1 MNCIVLCDTYRG
13 DGTPANT
20 NFRAEAKKIFDI
32 CADEEPWFAFEQEYI
47 LMKTNP
53 DIPYGFAAAGY
64 AEPQGPYYCSSGS
77 KYAFGRHIADAHYRA
92 CLHANINITGTNAEV
107 FPGQWEYQ
115 IGPCTGIDSGDSMII
130 SRFLLSRVAESY
142 GLDISIQPKPVH
154 GDWNGSGAH
163 CNYSTNSTR
172 APMGRTV
179 MDDYIANLA
188 NRAMVHISCY
198 GEGNMSRLTGQHETA
213 SWSEFR
219 AGVADRGAS
228 IRIPRGCD

>member
-1 MNCIVLCDTYRG
+1 
-13 DGTPANT
+13 
-20 NFRAEAKKIFDI
+20 
-32 CADEEPWFAFEQEYI
+32 
-47 LMKTNP
+47 
-53 DIPYGFAAAGY
+53 
-64 AEPQGPYYCSSGS
+64 
-77 KYAFGRHIADAHYRA
+77 
-92 CLHANINITGTNAEV
+92 
-107 FPGQWEYQ
+107 
-115 IGPCTGIDSGDSMII
+115 MII

-188 NRAMVHISCY
+188 NQAMVHISCY